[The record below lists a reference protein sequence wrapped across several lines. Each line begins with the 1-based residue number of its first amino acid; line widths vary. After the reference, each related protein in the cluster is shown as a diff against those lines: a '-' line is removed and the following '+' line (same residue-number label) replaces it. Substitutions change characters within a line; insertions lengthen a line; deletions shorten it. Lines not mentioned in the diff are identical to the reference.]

1 MLALARFCETKP
13 ALAEACVPAG
23 CALAGWASANRAV
36 CDSACCSAWAA
47 RGFGW
52 GEALPFGAPAAV
64 DSLAFLALLA
74 LLVLRATLRLRLGF
88 M

>member
-13 ALAEACVPAG
+13 ALAEACAPAG
-23 CALAGWASANRAV
+23 CVLAGWASANRA
-36 CDSACCSAWAA
+36 ACVSVWAVP
-47 RGFGW
+47 GFGW